1 MLKRFLKSM
10 YSKFL
15 GLSKPLLIYGDRLSQ
30 KRQMFCFF
38 LGLSNIL
45 YVVQYIRK
53 TAYFDHP
60 VVKTSTGSIH
70 ITGND
75 WSKGSWGFVLLI
87 VWCSRS
93 ISGKS
98 CSFSHSKPESWKRW
112 PVSFK
117 GCRETYK
124 KKPKWT
130 SPIFF
135 YFVIFYYI
143 FPFYALHCIPLKCRN
158 VFS

>member
-15 GLSKPLLIYGDRLSQ
+15 GLSKNLLIYGDRLSQ

-124 KKPKWT
+124 KNKVDLP
-130 SPIFF
+130 
-135 YFVIFYYI
+135 YI
-143 FPFYALHCIPLKCRN
+143 FLFCYILLHIPILCTALYSTKM
-158 VFS
+158 

>member
-117 GCRETYK
+117 GCRETCK
-124 KKPKWT
+124 KKTKWT

>member
-117 GCRETYK
+117 GCREAYK
-124 KKPKWT
+124 KKTKWT